1 MAGCASHTAQITD
14 RDGSIVAG
22 TDILLS
28 VEWSRVLDDISEAQV
43 VVAPD
48 AECCAA
54 LSRVRT
60 WRHKLAIY
68 RGTVP
73 VWEGP
78 ISSSVEWTVDG
89 AVISAVDILGWL
101 DRRSPHTTQEFVDHE
116 LAEVAQW
123 LVDDGFA
130 PHDPGHAVTIVAPSR
145 IRGRRSY
152 QADVGQTGDHLRD
165 LAATG
170 IDFTALG
177 SRILILP
184 EDHSARLA
192 SLSDADFADE
202 LVVVEDGLA
211 LATRWVVHGK
221 DGVKGVAGGVHPY
234 YGLIER
240 VVEETSILDD
250 ASAEAAARSRLAA
263 SCPAPVFLDSQEA
276 TLSPDAGLDVP
287 ALVPGWCVD
296 VTTTQTCRTISQAL
310 KIATVKVKEDS
321 DSETI
326 SLQLTPAGVGG

>member
-1 MAGCASHTAQITD
+1 MAAGCASHTAQIID
-14 RDGSIVAG
+14 RDGAAVAG
-22 TDILLS
+22 TDVLVS
-28 VEWSRVLDDISEAQV
+28 VEWSRVLDDLSEAKAV
-43 VVAPD
+43 IAPD
-48 AECCAA
+48 ADCCAA

-60 WRHKLAIY
+60 WRHKLAIH
-68 RGTVP
+68 RGTDP

-78 ISSSVEWTVDG
+78 ITSVEWTVDG
-89 AVISAVDILGWL
+89 AEISAVDILGWL
-101 DRRSPHTTQEFVDHE
+101 DRRTPHTSQEFVDHE
-116 LAEVAQW
+116 LADVAAW
-123 LVDDGFA
+123 LIDDGFA
-130 PHDPGHAVTIVAPSR
+130 PDGPGHTVTVVAPSR

-170 IDFTALG
+170 LDFTALG

-184 EDHSARLA
+184 EDHSARVA

-221 DGVKGVAGGVHPY
+221 DDVVGVAGGAHPY

-276 TLSPDAGLDVP
+276 VLSPDAGLDVA

-310 KIATVKVKEDS
+310 KIATVKVKEDG

-326 SLQLTPAGVGG
+326 SLQLTPAGVA

>member
-1 MAGCASHTAQITD
+1 MGECASHTVQIID
-14 RDGSIVAG
+14 RDGAAVAG
-22 TDILLS
+22 TDVLVS
-28 VEWSRVLDDISEAQV
+28 VEWSRVLDDLSEAKAV
-43 VVAPD
+43 IAPD
-48 AECCAA
+48 ADCCAA
-54 LSRVRT
+54 LARVRT
-60 WRHKLAIY
+60 WRHKLAIH

-78 ISSSVEWTVDG
+78 ITSVEWTADG
-89 AVISAVDILGWL
+89 AEISAVDILGWL
-101 DRRSPHTTQEFVDHE
+101 DRRTPHTTQEFIDHE
-116 LAEVAQW
+116 LAEVAAW
-123 LVDDGFA
+123 LVDDGFE
-130 PHDPGHAVTIVAPSR
+130 PDDPGHTTTIVAPSG

-184 EDHSARLA
+184 EGHAASLA

-263 SCPAPVFLDSQEA
+263 SSPAPVFLDSQEA
-276 TLSPDAGLDVP
+276 VLSPDAGLDV
-287 ALVPGWCVD
+287 AVLVPGWCVD

-310 KIATVKVKEDS
+310 KIATVKVKEDG

>member
-1 MAGCASHTAQITD
+1 MADRCASHSAQIID
-14 RDGSIVAG
+14 RDGAAVAG
-22 TDILLS
+22 TDILLE
-28 VEWSRVLDDISEAQV
+28 VEWSRVLDDISEARV
-43 VVAPD
+43 VIASGD
-48 AECCAA
+48 DCCAA
-54 LSRVRT
+54 LSRIRT

-68 RGTVP
+68 RGTDP

-78 ISSSVEWTVDG
+78 IISVEWTPDG
-89 AVISAVDILGWL
+89 VEISAVDILGWL
-101 DRRSPHTTQEFVDHE
+101 DRRTPHTTQEFVDQD
-116 LAEVAQW
+116 LADIAAW

-130 PHDPGHAVTIVAPSR
+130 PDDPGHTTTIVAPSR
-145 IRGRRSY
+145 IRGRRAY
-152 QADVGQTGDHLRD
+152 QEDVGQTGDHLRD

-184 EDHSARLA
+184 EDHAARLA
-192 SLSDADFADE
+192 SLSDADFADD

-221 DGVKGVAGGVHPY
+221 DGVKGVAGGAHPY

-276 TLSPDAGLDVP
+276 TLSPDAGLDVTV
-287 ALVPGWCVD
+287 LVPGWCVD
-296 VTTTQTCRTISQAL
+296 VTTTQTCRTIAQAL
-310 KIATVKVKEDS
+310 KISTVKVKEDG